1 MYVLMN
7 RPSGKSLALSIAS
20 IQPLNIYQLDSV
32 QFLEAKSLF
41 LPSSLKIYQSDLLFT
56 CLP

>member
-7 RPSGKSLALSIAS
+7 RPSGKSLALSLAS
-20 IQPLNIYQLDSV
+20 IQLPYIYQLDSV

-41 LPSSLKIYQSDLLFT
+41 LPNSLKIYQSNLPFT